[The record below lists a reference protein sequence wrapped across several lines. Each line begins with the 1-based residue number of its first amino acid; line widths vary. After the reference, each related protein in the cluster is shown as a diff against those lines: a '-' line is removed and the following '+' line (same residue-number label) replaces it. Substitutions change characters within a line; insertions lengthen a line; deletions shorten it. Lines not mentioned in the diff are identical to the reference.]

1 MAQTLDQIKRLTIT
15 ALLND
20 EVLMALL
27 VLKGGN
33 AIDLLY
39 DLSNRGSIDI
49 DFSMEKDFTEKEIGY
64 VRNQIDYILNSE
76 FNKHGLQV
84 IDVRF
89 IDKPKN
95 IREEVKDF
103 WGGYKIYFKVISSE
117 RFSALEGDVVK
128 CVREAIPISGNN
140 STVFEVDIS
149 KYEYVADKRAKDFE
163 GTIVYVYSPEMLA
176 LEKYRALCQQNPSYR
191 DIVYSMTSKSR
202 ARDFYDIHNLVSSFN
217 LKFDSD
223 EDLGILTSIF
233 DAKKVPLDYLLSLND
248 QYELHRQSWDS
259 VLDTIDVREKP
270 KEFDYYFQFVLDI
283 AGNLHSKAT
292 GKK

>member
-1 MAQTLDQIKRLTIT
+1 MAQTLDQVKRLTIT

-20 EVLMALL
+20 EILMALL

-64 VRNQIDYILNSE
+64 VRNQIDYILNNE
-76 FNKHGLQV
+76 FNKHGLHV

-89 IDKPKN
+89 LDKPKN

-103 WGGYKIYFKVISSE
+103 WGGYKIFFKVISSE
-117 RFSALEGDVVK
+117 RFEALGGDIDK

-140 STVFEVDIS
+140 STRFEVDIS
-149 KYEYVADKRAKDFE
+149 KYEYVADKRAKDFD
-163 GTIVYVYSPEMLA
+163 GTVVYVYSPEMLA
-176 LEKYRALCQQNPSYR
+176 LEKLRALCQQNSNYK
-191 DIVYSMTSKSR
+191 DIVYSMTAKSR

-217 LKFDSD
+217 LKFNSK
-223 EDLGILTSIF
+223 EDAQILKSIF
-233 DAKKVPLDYLLSLND
+233 EAKKVPLDYLLSLED

-259 VLDTIDVREKP
+259 VLDTIDIKEKT
-270 KEFDYYFQFVLDI
+270 KEFDYYFNFVLDI
-283 AGNLHSKAT
+283 AKSIHSKAS
-292 GKK
+292 GVE